1 MREEGGKA
9 DNATNPTDSIE
20 LSLTVVPRS
29 SRSRK
34 TIRLSPSLSLPLPL
48 PLPPR
53 FLSPRVETGPSRFDS
68 LRGVESGEGVASPRI
83 SVDRKRWRNREE
95 GGRDAFSPFP
105 SRRKV
110 YETFSLNLCSL
121 GCVFL
126 RWNGKRAP
134 RESEG
139 TRAPGAAGR
148 WPVIAMRY
156 GGHFSLK

>member
-29 SRSRK
+29 SRSRE

-83 SVDRKRWRNREE
+83 SVDRKRWRNREGGGDATRSLPSPR
-95 GGRDAFSPFP
+95 GGRCTRPSLLTFALWDACFCGGTGRLLGRARERGPP
-105 SRRKV
+105 ARRV
-110 YETFSLNLCSL
+110 
-121 GCVFL
+121 G
-126 RWNGKRAP
+126 
-134 RESEG
+134 
-139 TRAPGAAGR
+139 GR
-148 WPVIAMRY
+148 
-156 GGHFSLK
+156 